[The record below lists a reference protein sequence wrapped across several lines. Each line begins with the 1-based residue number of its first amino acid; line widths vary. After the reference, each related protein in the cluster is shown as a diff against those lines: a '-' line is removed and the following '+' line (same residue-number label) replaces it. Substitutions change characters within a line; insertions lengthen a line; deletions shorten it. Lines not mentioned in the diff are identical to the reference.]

1 MQSLIIIATHCTHLH
16 MYAYSEW
23 HVEQGEMNWFRLQ
36 EQLKDV
42 ALCGPH
48 SLIQKPVGGTHTGA
62 VYPVKEKTTEL
73 GSF

>member
-1 MQSLIIIATHCTHLH
+1 MQKLIATHLH

-23 HVEQGEMNWFRLQ
+23 YVEQGKINWFRAPGTTAAS
-36 EQLKDV
+36 ERV

-48 SLIQKPVGGTHTGA
+48 SLNTKTCGGTA

-73 GSF
+73 GRF